1 VWLFARDELP
11 GATLQR
17 IYAYCLDGI
26 ERDVSDA
33 YTSGHAG
40 FALARLE
47 DG

>member
-26 ERDVSDA
+26 ERDVSGA

-47 DG
+47 GE